1 MDVVN
6 GAATQGDSH
15 DAVAPQVVKPE
26 ETGEPSEIVVTED
39 VVVKDDSQDNYI
51 DELELLPLPKIPV
64 DSDRRKNGL
73 FTREFIVD
81 QPVSYMI
88 LYIFEYLLIFLY
100 FFTEFGYHG
109 NGYYSNWMLCSC
121 WLW

>member
-15 DAVAPQVVKPE
+15 DAVAPQVAKPE
-26 ETGEPSEIVVTED
+26 ETGETSEIVVTED
-39 VVVKDDSQDNYI
+39 VVKDDSHDNYI

-64 DSDRRKNGL
+64 DGDRRKNGL
-73 FTREFIVD
+73 CTREFIVD
-81 QPVSYMI
+81 QPVSYMFFY
-88 LYIFEYLLIFLY
+88 LFEYLLNLFI